1 MCLKFS
7 RQRTSHLDLAMA
19 SGEHFTVLV
28 PRVRSGTK
36 EGTRTL
42 FIRTHEIEANAFE
55 FEAIRGC
62 PRNCERRALDP
73 NRPLGNWEGRISKV
87 TTREP
92 GDLPAQSPNR
102 WTGCPYGAVFRSGD
116 GNAGATAVRAKS
128 PTTFRKSSR
137 RHAARFI
144 CVLRNGLGLHPKRPH
159 ACGAQTKG
167 GCLGGGAACQTGW
180 RRGGARCNYFGRA
193 RADRS
198 AGD

>member
-1 MCLKFS
+1 MHSKILH
-7 RQRTSHLDLAMA
+7 RRTSRLDSAWA
-19 SGEHFTVLV
+19 SGDHFTVLV

-36 EGTRTL
+36 EGTRTP

-73 NRPLGNWEGRISKV
+73 NRPLGHWEGRISKV

-116 GNAGATAVRAKS
+116 GNAGAKAVRAKS
-128 PTTFRKSSR
+128 PTILRMCGR
-137 RHAARFI
+137 RRVARFI
-144 CVLRNGLGLHPKRPH
+144 CILRDGLGLHPMRLRANAERKRRNVVSWDWGIPPNLQ
-159 ACGAQTKG
+159 AP
-167 GCLGGGAACQTGW
+167 
-180 RRGGARCNYFGRA
+180 
-193 RADRS
+193 
-198 AGD
+198 